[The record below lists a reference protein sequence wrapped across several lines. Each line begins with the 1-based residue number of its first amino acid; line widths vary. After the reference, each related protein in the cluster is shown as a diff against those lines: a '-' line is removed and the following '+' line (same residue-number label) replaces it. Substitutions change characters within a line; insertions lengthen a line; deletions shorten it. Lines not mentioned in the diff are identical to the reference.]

1 MIILVLKQNFDYS
14 RSIQIKSKMLM
25 HLMSVKGDVGYK
37 GIKKQS
43 EKYTSMKPFTHFYT
57 SLFRPRFQKLKLIM
71 MTKYR
76 LETKSFGI
84 CIIFYE
90 SDSGLVGS
98 ICL

>member
-1 MIILVLKQNFDYS
+1 MY
-14 RSIQIKSKMLM
+14 
-25 HLMSVKGDVGYK
+25 LMSVKGDVGYK
-37 GIKKQS
+37 DIKNQS
-43 EKYTSMKPFTHFYT
+43 EKCTAMKPFTHFYT

-76 LETKSFGI
+76 LEIKSFGI

-98 ICL
+98 IC